1 MVRHED
7 FLPTTT
13 YAVLGL
19 LNLGRELSGYEVRQW
34 ALQSL
39 KFFYWT
45 PAQSHIYR
53 ELRRLQELGMV
64 QGRDVAQSDRPNKR
78 VFAITEP
85 GRLEFARWLD
95 EAPIA
100 PPVMKYD
107 SALRL
112 FFGHVARPGRLEQV
126 LDEHRAAVQRTLDE
140 LDAVRAMLA
149 AGGPDSD
156 ADDAARWRLA
166 DQVAAWGQALWTADL
181 EAVGR
186 LRSELEVRDAP
197 A

>member
-19 LNLGRELSGYEVRQW
+19 LNLGEELSGYEIRQW

-39 KFFYWT
+39 RFFYWT

-53 ELRRLQELGMV
+53 ELRRLQDLGMV
-64 QGRDVAQSDRPNKR
+64 EGRDVAQADRPDKR
-78 VFAITEP
+78 AFAITEA
-85 GRLEFARWLD
+85 GRAELERWLD
-95 EAPIA
+95 GAPVAA
-100 PPVMKYD
+100 PVLKYE

-112 FFGHVARPGRLEQV
+112 FFGHAARPERLVEV
-126 LDEHRAAVQRTLDE
+126 LDAHRAAVQRTLEE

-149 AGGPDSD
+149 AGGPG
-156 ADDAARWRLA
+156 ADDAARWALA
-166 DQVAAWGQALWTADL
+166 DDVAAWGQAVWSADL
-181 EAVGR
+181 DAVERLRGR
-186 LRSELEVRDAP
+186 LRGTAGS
-197 A
+197 